1 MGIRGLYGFIKRRL
15 PHQCKALQINS
26 YRGQVW
32 GIDTSC
38 LLYKARAAGLIPLT
52 VIASLVVRM
61 KAAGIQPIFIFDGRP
76 PTTKAH
82 VVEQRRTV
90 RLAAQKEM
98 TEIRT
103 DIDNR
108 IMPSD
113 ERNRLEERITTLQSQ
128 APQITSNE
136 KDEIKQF
143 LYAAGV
149 LFVTASGEA
158 DDLLAYLCRD
168 IQITAVISSDMDMLA
183 RGVPQLIIPDT
194 ADGTCFTIL
203 NMEGILAELS
213 INYRQFV
220 EACMLMG
227 SDYSARGWVSI
238 EPVRA
243 IDMVRRALPTD
254 ISGAVCDGSH
264 LLMGFSVTWDDLLSE
279 RQRAKWIEGVPPVE
293 PETLA
298 ALCTKYGWPPGW
310 ASL

>member
-1 MGIRGLYGFIKRRL
+1 
-15 PHQCKALQINS
+15 
-26 YRGQVW
+26 
-32 GIDTSC
+32 
-38 LLYKARAAGLIPLT
+38 
-52 VIASLVVRM
+52 
-61 KAAGIQPIFIFDGRP
+61 
-76 PTTKAH
+76 
-82 VVEQRRTV
+82 
-90 RLAAQKEM
+90 M

-168 IQITAVISSDMDMLA
+168 KQITAVISSDMDMLA

>member
-61 KAAGIQPIFIFDGRP
+61 KAASIQPIFIFDGRP

-168 IQITAVISSDMDMLA
+168 KQIAAVISSDMDMLA

-203 NMEGILAELS
+203 NMEGILAELR

-243 IDMVRRALPTD
+243 IEMVRRSLPTD
-254 ISGAVCDGSH
+254 ISGAVYDGSQ
-264 LLMGFSVTWDDLLSE
+264 LLMGSSVTWEDLLSE
-279 RQRAKWIEGVPPVE
+279 RQRAKWLEGVPPIE
-293 PETLA
+293 PDTLA

>member
-136 KDEIKQF
+136 KDEIKSF

-168 IQITAVISSDMDMLA
+168 KQITAVISSDMDMLA

-203 NMEGILAELS
+203 NMEGILAELG

-254 ISGAVCDGSH
+254 ISGAVYDGSH

>member
-168 IQITAVISSDMDMLA
+168 KQITAVISSDMDMLA

-243 IDMVRRALPTD
+243 IEMVRRALPTD
-254 ISGAVCDGSH
+254 ISGAVYDGSH
-264 LLMGFSVTWDDLLSE
+264 LLMGFSVTWEDLLSE